1 LLILLEISRS
11 PFISG
16 YDIIVIFQKK
26 FNLFI
31 SPGTIYLILYKLERD
46 GLIKGEDRRRKGFM
60 P

>member
-1 LLILLEISRS
+1 MEISRS